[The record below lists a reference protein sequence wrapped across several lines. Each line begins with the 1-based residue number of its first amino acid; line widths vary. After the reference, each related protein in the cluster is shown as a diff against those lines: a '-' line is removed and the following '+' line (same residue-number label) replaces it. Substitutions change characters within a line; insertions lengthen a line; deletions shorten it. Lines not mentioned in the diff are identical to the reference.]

1 MRQTLVCFGLLID
14 CILSTYN
21 GTASKLTEWHI
32 DQKGPNIFSNANYYW
47 MYGPIDRDMCGG
59 MGMFWTS
66 GQAVV
71 WLYQQIYLIN
81 NTVIVLLF
89 DLKSFLTWSTGV
101 TVSPRLQ
108 CDCLISK
115 VQ

>member
-1 MRQTLVCFGLLID
+1 M
-14 CILSTYN
+14 
-21 GTASKLTEWHI
+21 TEWHI